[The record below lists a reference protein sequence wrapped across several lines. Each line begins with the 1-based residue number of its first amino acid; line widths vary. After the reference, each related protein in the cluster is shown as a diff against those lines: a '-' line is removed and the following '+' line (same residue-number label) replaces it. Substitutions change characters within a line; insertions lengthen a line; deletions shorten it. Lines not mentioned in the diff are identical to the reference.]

1 METWLD
7 KKGWEK
13 MKEKLPKEFGWRVQI
28 ANRRNKKGRA
38 CGGMLVGIRKGIEE
52 IKEGRGREE
61 EENRVEVKLRIGEE
75 IWKIIGIYVNKDI
88 DKKLEGLNDCI
99 EEEKIGVRTI
109 IRGDFNARTGD
120 EGGREEEDEE
130 SGKERGRNSKDK
142 KVNKDGRTLLEFIE
156 ERGLMILNG
165 GTKGDEE
172 GEYTYTG
179 GKGETVIDYII
190 GDEDSRE
197 KIERLEIGD
206 RVESDHHPLILW
218 IRGGAKRTQRGEKI
232 ERTRRRGI
240 WSEEGRKHFVE
251 KLGKIGGNRK
261 LQEEIEEG
269 VSKIRGILKENEK
282 GEVRGA
288 NKNRRGW
295 WDEECKEKKK
305 EARAELRKWRKGK
318 GEVERYRERR
328 RKYREVCERK
338 KKEEKERMITEIG
351 EARSES
357 KVWELIGRVR
367 KRKKRINED
376 IKLEEWKKYFM
387 ELMGGVENKVVKG
400 EGGRDRQDEEEIEL
414 EEVRN
419 VIKKLKTGKAIGK
432 DGIPNEVWKYG
443 GEEMVR
449 WAWEICKR
457 VWRGEGWPEQWKE
470 GEIIPLVKKGEEKEV
485 KDYRGITIMPSMYKI
500 YTAVLAE
507 RIRNEVEM
515 KNLIPDN
522 QAGFRKGMGTM
533 DQIFTLNYLINRH
546 LGKEKGKM
554 TVLFVDLKAAFDS
567 VDKEVLIKAMKER
580 GVRQGLIDRV
590 EEVLRET
597 KSNVRRGEEKGES
610 FWMAKG
616 LRQGCPLN
624 PILFN
629 LLIADIEDH
638 MRKGGWED
646 DIAVLAEEEQVM
658 RSMISRL
665 EG

>member
-1 METWLD
+1 MEKIEKLEMKGAEENEGRELIGKMKEIEKSVEMTERRRRKNNIIVKEKLRNVKERKENFEKLMAELNTTEGSIEEIQEIGYGEYKIRLLKCKNWEVKRDIMKKKKELGRKYGSFLDDDLTKQERQIQTEIKKIADWRRGKTFIGHNEENENKECEEDEEDRDFWDGVKKWDVIIMMETWMD

-28 ANRRNKKGRA
+28 ANKRNKKGRT
-38 CGGMLVGIRKGIEE
+38 CGEMLVGIRKGLEE

-61 EENRVEVKLRIGEE
+61 EENRVEVKLRIKEE

-99 EEEKIGVRTI
+99 EEGKIGVRTI
-109 IRGDFNARTGD
+109 IG
-120 EGGREEEDEE
+120 
-130 SGKERGRNSKDK
+130 
-142 KVNKDGRTLLEFIE
+142 EFIE
-156 ERGLMILNG
+156 ERGLMILNDG
-165 GTKGDEE
+165 MKGDEK

-190 GDEDSRE
+190 SDEDSRE

-232 ERTRRRGI
+232 ELTRRRGI

-288 NKNRRGW
+288 NKIRRRW

-318 GEVERYRERR
+318 GEVERYRERK

-338 KKEEKERMITEIG
+338 KKEEKEKMITEIG

-376 IKLEEWKKYFM
+376 IGLEKWKKYFM
-387 ELMGGVENKVVKG
+387 ELMGGVENRVVKG

-432 DGIPNEVWKYG
+432 DGIPNKVWKYG

-449 WAWEICKR
+449 
-457 VWRGEGWPEQWKE
+457 
-470 GEIIPLVKKGEEKEV
+470 
-485 KDYRGITIMPSMYKI
+485 
-500 YTAVLAE
+500 
-507 RIRNEVEM
+507 
-515 KNLIPDN
+515 
-522 QAGFRKGMGTM
+522 
-533 DQIFTLNYLINRH
+533 
-546 LGKEKGKM
+546 
-554 TVLFVDLKAAFDS
+554 
-567 VDKEVLIKAMKER
+567 
-580 GVRQGLIDRV
+580 
-590 EEVLRET
+590 
-597 KSNVRRGEEKGES
+597 
-610 FWMAKG
+610 
-616 LRQGCPLN
+616 
-624 PILFN
+624 
-629 LLIADIEDH
+629 
-638 MRKGGWED
+638 
-646 DIAVLAEEEQVM
+646 
-658 RSMISRL
+658 
-665 EG
+665 